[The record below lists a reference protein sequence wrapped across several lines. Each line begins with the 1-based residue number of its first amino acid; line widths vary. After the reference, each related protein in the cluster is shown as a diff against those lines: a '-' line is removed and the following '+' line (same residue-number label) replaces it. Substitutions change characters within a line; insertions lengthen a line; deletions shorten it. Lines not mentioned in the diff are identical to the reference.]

1 MYILGLIFIQMLK
14 NKKEYL
20 FYALAAY
27 PAGNPQGG
35 VCGIDKQASWHLLAN
50 APNWLPVQLIK
61 SCNVVGI
68 LKTLLGR

>member
-1 MYILGLIFIQMLK
+1 MCILGLIFIQMLK

-35 VCGIDKQASWHLLAN
+35 VCKIDKQA
-50 APNWLPVQLIK
+50 
-61 SCNVVGI
+61 
-68 LKTLLGR
+68 